1 MEGYIHSVQSL
12 STVDGPG
19 VRCVVFMSGC
29 PLRCVYCHNPDTWEL
44 KKNKAYTPFELFEK
58 VKRFREYFGEKGG
71 VTVSGGEPLM
81 QGRFVSEFFT
91 LCRENGIGTC
101 LDTAGSIINDDVK
114 ELLKHTD
121 ICLLDIKFAD
131 EESYKK
137 FTGGSFYQTMCFLEL
152 LKENSVPVITRHV
165 IVPGINNNE
174 AYIKEIKKI
183 TESFPNIIGSDLL
196 PFRKLCASKYES
208 MKIAFPLAGTPEE
221 DDGEIKRLYEILKS

>member
-114 ELLKHTD
+114 EGNIISQLPEKGTTVARGSPVVVSVSIGKSQRILPEIKGLTLFQAANRLSKDGFKVKVEKTHSENVEVGTIIGYHTLNVGD
-121 ICLLDIKFAD
+121 
-131 EESYKK
+131 
-137 FTGGSFYQTMCFLEL
+137 
-152 LKENSVPVITRHV
+152 SVEY
-165 IVPGINNNE
+165 G
-174 AYIKEIKKI
+174 KEI
-183 TESFPNIIGSDLL
+183 
-196 PFRKLCASKYES
+196 
-208 MKIAFPLAGTPEE
+208 
-221 DDGEIKRLYEILKS
+221 EIVFNE